1 MGLPGLV
8 THAATF
14 AGLAMTI
21 AVISRHILDA
31 VLRLIA
37 GITAIMAR
45 DERSRAVRALDVLRL
60 LRRDRRLPTRPGS
73 GP

>member
-1 MGLPGLV
+1 
-8 THAATF
+8 
-14 AGLAMTI
+14 MTI